1 MSTVRPL
8 DVSQTQPDK
17 SDKEV
22 LSGIFWGGMIIGLLV
37 MQIFM
42 SVGAAIFAVNSGSND
57 VVPDYYQKAIHFDEL
72 KTSESISV
80 TKE

>member
-1 MSTVRPL
+1 MSTVRSL
-8 DVSQTQPDK
+8 DPSQTLPDK

-22 LSGIFWGGMIIGLLV
+22 LSGIVWGGMIIGLLV
-37 MQIFM
+37 LQIVM
-42 SVGAAIFAVNSGSND
+42 SVGAAIFAVGSGSND

-72 KTSESISV
+72 KAAQTVPV